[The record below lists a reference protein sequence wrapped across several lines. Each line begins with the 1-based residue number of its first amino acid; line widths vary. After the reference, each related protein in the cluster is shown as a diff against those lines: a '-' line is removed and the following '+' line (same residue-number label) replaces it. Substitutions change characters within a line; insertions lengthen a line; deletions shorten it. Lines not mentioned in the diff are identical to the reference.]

1 MLLKMNRDP
10 FCFHSDN
17 QNADAAA
24 PFAHTESTHRFPWGD
39 VFHAISYTTYSR
51 GKKNVLRGVPTVY
64 ISELVRTDVKEGL
77 RIFSAHCFTLLHW
90 QKSQMF
96 SVWWQQG
103 LLSRWREMCRCGD
116 HTGFK
121 SNFTSVLKAS
131 ISSQHLS
138 LLLSTLTAG
147 GLFFFVAQVM
157 LK

>member
-1 MLLKMNRDP
+1 MNRDS

-17 QNADAAA
+17 QSVDVAA
-24 PFAHTESTHRFPWGD
+24 PFAHTENTHRFPWGD
-39 VFHAISYTTYSR
+39 AFHSISYNTYSG
-51 GKKNVLRGVPTVY
+51 GKKNVLRGVHTVY
-64 ISELVRTDVKEGL
+64 ISELVRTDVEEGL

-96 SVWWQQG
+96 SVRWQQG
-103 LLSRWREMCRCGD
+103 LPSRWREMCRWGD

-131 ISSQHLS
+131 LSSQHLS

-147 GLFFFVAQVM
+147 GFGVFL
-157 LK
+157 